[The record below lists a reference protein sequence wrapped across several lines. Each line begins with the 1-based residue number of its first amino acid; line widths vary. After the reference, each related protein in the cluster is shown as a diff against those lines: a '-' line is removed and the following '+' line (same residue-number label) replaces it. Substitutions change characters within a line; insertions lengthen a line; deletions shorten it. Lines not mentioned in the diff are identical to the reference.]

1 MLALRPLFSPLLA
14 ILLHAA
20 GSAQNP
26 PVPPTPQ
33 KQDTPPVSTSPV
45 PSTDAEAPAADKG
58 LPEDRAEFEY
68 KASGTE
74 HPYVDIAGVMA
85 RDPRTGDLGVIFIS
99 SSPGAGAF
107 CVQADA
113 NAGIAVVS
121 GNTDPMWPGQAL
133 ELLRK
138 GGAPA
143 DVLTQMKAEAS
154 ASARD
159 RQQIMLLGADGRTAS
174 FIGEYVFG
182 AGKTTEVDQQENAIL
197 FTTYGATPQLMAGLK
212 KEFPGTEGLPL
223 PERLIVSLQ
232 LALDPLPVD
241 KGKRADLIG
250 KPASAVL
257 IILRRDAGRLGR
269 GDRLIDL
276 RVDFDQDPLARLR
289 GLYRVWT
296 LAHLGPALRASMAK
310 ISDQKSAAYLANRDW
325 MGRLRARL
333 KLGEKR

>member
-1 MLALRPLFSPLLA
+1 MLALRPLFSSLLVT
-14 ILLHAA
+14 LLHAA
-20 GSAQNP
+20 SSAQNP
-26 PVPPTPQ
+26 PPPANPP
-33 KQDTPPVSTSPV
+33 KQDTPPAPAQPV
-45 PSTDAEAPAADKG
+45 GPPAEAEAADKG
-58 LPEDRAEFEY
+58 LPEDRAEFDY

-85 RDPRTGDLGVIFIS
+85 RDPRTGDLGVILIS

-107 CVQADA
+107 CVQADV

-121 GNTDPMWPGQAL
+121 GNTDPMWPEQAI

-138 GGAPA
+138 GRAPA
-143 DVLTQMKAEAS
+143 DVLTQIRADASPS
-154 ASARD
+154 ASD
-159 RQQIMLLGADGRTAS
+159 RQQAMLLGADGRTAS

-182 AGKTTEVDQQENAIL
+182 AGKTTEIDEQENAII

-212 KEFPGTEGLPL
+212 KEFPATQGLPL
-223 PERLIVSLQ
+223 PERLIVSMQ

-241 KGKRADLIG
+241 KGRRADLFG
-250 KPASAVL
+250 KPTSAVL
-257 IILRRDAGRLGR
+257 IILRKDAGRLGR

-276 RVDFDQDPLARLR
+276 RIDFDQDPLARLR

-310 ISDQKSAAYLANRDW
+310 ISDQKSEAYVANREW